1 MEATIRRLTPEESDN
16 LLQKS
21 TPKPEEGRFPARVR
35 IDWLSRVLGKSDR
48 TLARYRKIAF
58 EEIAEYW
65 LICLDT
71 NPGYILGETKLPDK
85 PPLTQRQAEILVII
99 SKLFDSL
106 KDQYL
111 VRHQLNQFFVHPND
125 LQE

>member
-21 TPKPEEGRFPARVR
+21 TPKPEEGRFPSRVR

-58 EEIAEYW
+58 EEVGEYW
-65 LICLDT
+65 SICLAT
-71 NPGYILGETKLPDK
+71 NPDYIFGKSSLPDR
-85 PPLTQRQAEILVII
+85 PPLTRRQAEIITII
-99 SKLFDSL
+99 SKFFDVL
-106 KDQYL
+106 QDQYL
-111 VRHQLNQFFVHPND
+111 VRYELNKFFQRPED